1 MEQHRRPT
9 ANASPKFL
17 LLFRVPAKTWCIAN
31 PLARPAALQ
40 RDIDSL
46 CNGIVDC
53 SSIQPGGS
61 CYNPNTVADHASVAL
76 NLNYKNHQSQQQ
88 FCTGDGFITVSN
100 PCKNM
105 VHSKPPCKPSCI
117 TKGHR

>member
-1 MEQHRRPT
+1 M
-9 ANASPKFL
+9 ASTKGVIL
-17 LLFRVPAKTWCIAN
+17 CVLFNMIICSCYIIATESRYYGGYRIVAKTWCIAN
-31 PLARPAALQ
+31 PLASPAALQ

-100 PCKNM
+100 P
-105 VHSKPPCKPSCI
+105 
-117 TKGHR
+117 

>member
-1 MEQHRRPT
+1 M
-9 ANASPKFL
+9 
-17 LLFRVPAKTWCIAN
+17 AKTWCIAN
-31 PLARPAALQ
+31 PLASPAALQ

-53 SSIQPGGS
+53 SSIQPEGS

-100 PCKNM
+100 PS
-105 VHSKPPCKPSCI
+105 HGSCVFP
-117 TKGHR
+117 